1 MIIKRGCKGNGCGGT
16 IVNCTKKGM
25 KMLTLRQKSEY
36 VKNPGHCPFCGSDQ
50 IIGDSY
56 DYGGES
62 VAQRIDCDECGAAW
76 NDIYIL
82 SDIEEIQEDGN
93 II

>member
-1 MIIKRGCKGNGCGGT
+1 
-16 IVNCTKKGM
+16 
-25 KMLTLRQKSEY
+25 MLTLRQKSEY